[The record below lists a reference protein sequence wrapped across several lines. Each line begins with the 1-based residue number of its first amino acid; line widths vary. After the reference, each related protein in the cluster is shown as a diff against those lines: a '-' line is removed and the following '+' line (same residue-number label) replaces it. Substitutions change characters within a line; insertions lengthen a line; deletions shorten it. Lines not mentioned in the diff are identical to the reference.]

1 MSKAEQPSHLFDDK
15 CKILFN
21 YLPMPSYAWQI
32 INEDDFILI
41 NYNQAAHEITK
52 GTIEEFSKE
61 KSNFFKEMKY
71 NFKSGIE
78 KYLSVNYGFIPPDII
93 VVLTKDITE
102 KRKAEI
108 KNAEI
113 ELELK
118 KSEKELKKLNLELE
132 QTIEERIKELKKSE
146 QRYRLIAENVNDLI
160 AILNEEH
167 RYEYI
172 NEGIHNQQRGTSNE
186 LMIGTSPLDIVHPD
200 EVEMNKKS
208 FRKTLEEGEGVLE
221 TRIRNLWGG
230 YNWFE
235 VKGKTFIDVDGK
247 KKVLL
252 IARDINERKENELLL
267 KQSERKYRHLFEN
280 SPYRIVLINT
290 DGKII
295 DYKSAT
301 SNYGLNNNVDII
313 GEDFREFKFI

>member
-1 MSKAEQPSHLFDDK
+1 LSKAEQPSDLFDDK

-52 GTIEEFSKE
+52 GTIEEFVGTKASDFYKDQPEILDDLQQCSKE

-132 QTIEERIKELKKSE
+132 QTIEERTKELKKSE

-200 EVEMNKKS
+200 EVEMNRKS
-208 FRKTLEEGEGVLE
+208 FRKTLREGEGVLE

-235 VKGKTFIDVDGK
+235 VKGKTFIDVDG
-247 KKVLL
+247 
-252 IARDINERKENELLL
+252 R
-267 KQSERKYRHLFEN
+267 RKYL
-280 SPYRIVLINT
+280 
-290 DGKII
+290 
-295 DYKSAT
+295 
-301 SNYGLNNNVDII
+301 
-313 GEDFREFKFI
+313 